1 MISLFSAHQAV
12 MTSAVF
18 APRPSLFFKHAAA
31 ASAASVSDN
40 TQSEAHVTSST
51 RHKYNITGKSCCLCT
66 KLAVV
71 FMIWTTE
78 WQV

>member
-1 MISLFSAHQAV
+1 

-51 RHKYNITGKSCCLCT
+51 RHKYNITGKSWCQCSKHAAEFLIYPISY
-66 KLAVV
+66 K
-71 FMIWTTE
+71 I
-78 WQV
+78 